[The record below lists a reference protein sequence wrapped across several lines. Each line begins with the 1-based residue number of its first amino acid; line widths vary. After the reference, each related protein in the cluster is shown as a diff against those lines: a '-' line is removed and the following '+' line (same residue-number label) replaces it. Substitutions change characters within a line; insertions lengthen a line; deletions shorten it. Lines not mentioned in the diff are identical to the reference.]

1 MISKAFTSA
10 LEASRVRAGAGLVLL
25 GHTLDDQAETVLLG
39 LGRGSG
45 PRSIAGMRPVD
56 GRWLR
61 PLLGVR
67 RETTRAACAAERL
80 PYRDDPH
87 NADPRFTRTRL
98 RAEVLPLLEDVLHGG
113 VAEALA
119 RTAELLRD
127 DLDALDALASALTRE
142 GPLAADELARNPRAI
157 RTRVL
162 RNWVGVPLAAG
173 QLRALDALVS
183 DWHGQGPVAL
193 PSGRTVSRAS
203 GMLHL
208 AGPDR

>member
-1 MISKAFTSA
+1 
-10 LEASRVRAGAGLVLL
+10 
-25 GHTLDDQAETVLLG
+25 
-39 LGRGSG
+39 
-45 PRSIAGMRPVD
+45 MRPVD

-61 PLLGVR
+61 PLLGIR
-67 RETTRAACAAERL
+67 RETTRAACAAGHL

-87 NADPRFTRTRL
+87 NADPRFTRVRL
-98 RAEVLPLLEDVLHGG
+98 RTDVLPRLEEALHGG

-119 RTAELLRD
+119 RTAELVRD
-127 DLDALDALASALTRE
+127 DLDALD
-142 GPLAADELARNPRAI
+142 GLAATLTPASPTLPVDGLAAQPRAI

-162 RNWVGVPLAAG
+162 RNWAGIPLNAT
-173 QLRALDALVS
+173 QLRALDALVA

-193 PSGRTVSRAS
+193 PSGRTVRRAS